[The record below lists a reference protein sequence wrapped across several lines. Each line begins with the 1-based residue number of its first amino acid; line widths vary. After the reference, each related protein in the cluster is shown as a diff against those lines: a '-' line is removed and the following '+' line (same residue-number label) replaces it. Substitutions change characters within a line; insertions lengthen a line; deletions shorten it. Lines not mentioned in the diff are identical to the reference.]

1 MADSDWPPY
10 LTVSVHFFQELIATM
25 VFLVSLDRI
34 GMYFFNL
41 PIGASILLMSILLV
55 FVFPHLNPYISVL
68 LFNIEGEYSNMT
80 KWVTLFARIGAQ
92 MLAGFLAGSLLEY
105 NYVDLEM
112 NKGYVA
118 RIKYNTTMRPE
129 DTTQA
134 WAFPM
139 LEELFAVFT
148 FLTLIGWII
157 YYYTKDDNS
166 KIKTVKDALNIYM
179 AVCVS
184 FALTL
189 FAFPTARLSPAAY
202 LSEWAD
208 KSNVVLP
215 GGNDYKL
222 LDDNKNTFLWV
233 RFAGGIFGTIIA
245 LLLLMN
251 KQEFFP
257 KDLKPTGV
265 SLKLETGKK
274 VRDDY
279 IPMTLFKKG

>member
-1 MADSDWPPY
+1 
-10 LTVSVHFFQELIATM
+10 M
-25 VFLVSLDRI
+25 V
-34 GMYFFNL
+34 
-41 PIGASILLMSILLV
+41 
-55 FVFPHLNPYISVL
+55 
-68 LFNIEGEYSNMT
+68 
-80 KWVTLFARIGAQ
+80 KWFTLFARIAAQ

-129 DTTQA
+129 DATQA

-139 LEELFAVFT
+139 FEELFAVFT

-157 YYYTKDDNS
+157 YYYKKDDS
-166 KIKTVKDALNIYM
+166 AKIATVKDALNIYM

-233 RFAGGIFGTIIA
+233 RFAGGILGTIIS
-245 LLLLMN
+245 LLLLLY

-257 KDLKPTGV
+257 EGLTPKNVG
-265 SLKLETGKK
+265 SKLESGKK
-274 VRDDY
+274 LRDDY
-279 IPMTLFKKG
+279 IPMTLSRKVSLSSHSCNL